1 MIENKLNAFTVT
13 ELNQRV
19 RRWLE
24 KDMGAIAVQ
33 GEVSNLSLPA
43 SGHAYFSLKDPS
55 AQLRC
60 VFFKGRHRKNTNAI
74 LQNGQAL
81 ILRGTLSVYEARGD
95 YQLIVDSIEAA
106 GAGNLFQQFEALKLK
121 LKTLGLFDADRKKA
135 WPKYPNTIALITS
148 PTGAAIRDMQ
158 STLKRRFPLANIKI
172 YPSEVQGENAAPQ
185 LISAIQQAN
194 LDADCDVLLLARGGG
209 SIEDLWAFNNET
221 LAHAIADSVIPII
234 SGVGHETDFTIADF
248 VADFRAATPTAAAE
262 AATPDQQQLTEH
274 CQRLNLRLNIAI
286 TRLITHQ
293 TERLSMLS
301 KRLKS
306 PQHILQTHSQTL
318 DYLTRQLQT
327 HMTTAL
333 TQKQHTL
340 KQLAHTLN
348 ALSPLATLNRG
359 YAIAS
364 TSNQNVIRQPKDA
377 PVGSDIHIKLAKG
390 ALNCKVTEHG

>member
-1 MIENKLNAFTVT
+1 MIENKCNTFTVT

-24 KDMGAIAVQ
+24 KDIGAIAVQ

-60 VFFKGRHRKNTNAI
+60 VFFKGRHRKNTSTI

-81 ILRGTLSVYEARGD
+81 VLRGTLSVYEARGD

-121 LKTLGLFDADRKKA
+121 LKTLGLFEADRKKS
-135 WPKYPNTIALITS
+135 WPKYPNTIGLITS

-158 STLKRRFPLANIKI
+158 STLKRRFPLANIKL
-172 YPSEVQGENAAPQ
+172 YPTEVQGENAAPQ
-185 LISAIQQAN
+185 LIAAIQQAN
-194 LDADCDVLLLARGGG
+194 TDADCDVLLLARGGG
-209 SIEDLWAFNNET
+209 SIEDLWAFNHEA
-221 LAHAIADSVIPII
+221 LAYAIVDSRIPII

-262 AATPDQQQLTEH
+262 AATPDQNQLIEH

-286 TRLITHQ
+286 KRLLTHQ
-293 TERLSMLS
+293 TERVNMLS

-306 PQHILQTHSQTL
+306 PEHILQTHHQTL
-318 DYLTRQLQT
+318 DYLMRQLQT
-327 HMTTAL
+327 YMGHIT

-364 TSNQNVIRQPKDA
+364 TPRGVIKHPKDA
-377 PVGSDIHIKLAKG
+377 PIGSSIHLKLAKG
-390 ALNCKVTEHG
+390 ALNCKVTEHE

>member
-1 MIENKLNAFTVT
+1 MIENKCNTFTVT

-24 KDMGAIAVQ
+24 KDIGAIAVQ
-33 GEVSNLSLPA
+33 GEVSNLSLPG

-60 VFFKGRHRKNTNAI
+60 VFFKGRHRKNTSTI

-81 ILRGTLSVYEARGD
+81 VLRGTLSVYEARGD

-106 GAGNLFQQFEALKLK
+106 GAGNLFQQFEALKIK
-121 LKTLGLFDADRKKA
+121 LKTLGLFDASRKKS
-135 WPKYPNTIALITS
+135 WPKYPNTIGLITS

-158 STLKRRFPLANIKI
+158 STLKRRFPLAKLKL
-172 YPSEVQGENAAPQ
+172 YPTEVQGENAAPQ
-185 LISAIQQAN
+185 LIAAIQQAN
-194 LDADCDVLLLARGGG
+194 TDADCDVLLLARGGG
-209 SIEDLWAFNNET
+209 SIEDLWAFNHEA
-221 LAHAIADSVIPII
+221 LAYAIVDSMIPII

-262 AATPDQQQLTEH
+262 AATPDQHQLTEH

-286 TRLITHQ
+286 KRLLTHQ
-293 TERLSMLS
+293 TERVNMLS

-306 PQHILQTHSQTL
+306 PEHILQTHSQTL

-327 HMTTAL
+327 YMSTIY
-333 TQKQHTL
+333 TQKQHAL
-340 KQLAHTLN
+340 KQLTYTLN

-359 YAIAS
+359 YAIAN
-364 TSNQNVIRQPKDA
+364 THTGVIKQPKDA
-377 PVGSDIHIKLAKG
+377 PIGSNIHIKLAKG
-390 ALNCKVTEHG
+390 ALTCKVTEHE

>member
-1 MIENKLNAFTVT
+1 MIENIPKALTVT

-24 KDMGAIAVQ
+24 QDIGPVAVQ
-33 GEVSNLSLPA
+33 GEISNLSRPA
-43 SGHAYFSLKDPS
+43 SGHTYFSLKDPS

-60 VFFKGRHRKNTNAI
+60 VFFKGRHRKNTDTI

-95 YQLIVDSIEAA
+95 YQLIVESIEAA

-121 LKTLGLFDADRKKA
+121 LKTLGLFDPIRKKT
-135 WPKYPNTIALITS
+135 WPKFPNTIGLITS

-158 STLKRRFPLANIKI
+158 STLRRRLPLSAIKI
-172 YPSEVQGENAAPQ
+172 YPTEVQGNNAAPM
-185 LISAIQQAN
+185 LINAIQQAN
-194 LDADCDVLLLARGGG
+194 IDTSCDVLLLARGGG
-209 SIEDLWAFNNET
+209 SLEDLWAFNNEA
-221 LAHAIADSVIPII
+221 LAYAIAESNIPII

-262 AATPDQQQLTEH
+262 AATPDQHQLAEH
-274 CQRLNLRLNIAI
+274 THRLNLRLNIAI
-286 TRLITHQ
+286 TRLLKYQID
-293 TERLSMLS
+293 RLNALS

-306 PQHILQTHSQTL
+306 PKHILETHWQTL
-318 DYLTRQLQT
+318 DYLTRQLQA

-333 TQKQHTL
+333 THKQHHL
-340 KQLAHTLN
+340 KQLAQTLN

-359 YAIAS
+359 YAIAR
-364 TSNQNVIRQPKDA
+364 TETGVVRQTKDA
-377 PVGSDIHIKLAKG
+377 PIGTNIHLKLAEG
-390 ALNCKVTEHG
+390 ALTCSVTKHE